1 MRIKRGICLSL
12 CAFFICAA
20 AGCGK
25 EEESPE
31 VFLSQ
36 EPSAQQ
42 EETEWNA
49 AQINADMDADVLNT
63 AETAAGNGVSGKDA
77 VDVDLTQLSST
88 MVYSEVYNMMVY
100 PEQYVGKKIKMEGQ
114 MSVYESPD
122 QEGKHYFTV
131 IIADAT
137 ACCQLGIEFILKNGS
152 EDPAD
157 YPEAGTEVCVAGE
170 FQLYDED
177 GETYCH
183 LVSSDILE

>member
-1 MRIKRGICLSL
+1 M
-12 CAFFICAA
+12 
-20 AGCGK
+20 
-25 EEESPE
+25 
-31 VFLSQ
+31 FLSQ

-63 AETAAGNGVSGKDA
+63 APAETAAGNGVSGKDA

-137 ACCQLGIEFILKNGS
+137 ACCQLGIEFILENGS

>member
-31 VFLSQ
+31 VFLPQ

-49 AQINADMDADVLNT
+49 EEIINADMDTDVLNT
-63 AETAAGNGVSGKDA
+63 APAETAAGNGVSGKDA

-88 MVYSEVYNMMVY
+88 MVYSEVYNMMIY
-100 PEQYVGKKIKMEGQ
+100 PEQFCNSGFLRNM
-114 MSVYESPD
+114 
-122 QEGKHYFTV
+122 
-131 IIADAT
+131 
-137 ACCQLGIEFILKNGS
+137 IL
-152 EDPAD
+152 
-157 YPEAGTEVCVAGE
+157 
-170 FQLYDED
+170 
-177 GETYCH
+177 
-183 LVSSDILE
+183 

>member
-1 MRIKRGICLSL
+1 
-12 CAFFICAA
+12 
-20 AGCGK
+20 
-25 EEESPE
+25 
-31 VFLSQ
+31 
-36 EPSAQQ
+36 
-42 EETEWNA
+42 
-49 AQINADMDADVLNT
+49 
-63 AETAAGNGVSGKDA
+63 
-77 VDVDLTQLSST
+77 
-88 MVYSEVYNMMVY
+88 MVYSEVYNMMIY

-122 QEGKHYFTV
+122 QGGKHYFTV

-137 ACCQLGIEFILKNGS
+137 ACCQLGIEFVLENGS